1 MLQCKM
7 ESEPGIVAAETRH
20 QDTHDIHQEPHMH
33 QLNGGYVESK
43 EQTGGDPSRP
53 KIHRCGQ
60 SSPLGI
66 TPGPDGAKLS
76 PKKGSAC
83 DGPVSSLFIFYR
95 GNVQLATQMS
105 RAVGTISLSHFH
117 YQFHESYSPRL
128 VDMARPL

>member
-1 MLQCKM
+1 
-7 ESEPGIVAAETRH
+7 
-20 QDTHDIHQEPHMH
+20 MH